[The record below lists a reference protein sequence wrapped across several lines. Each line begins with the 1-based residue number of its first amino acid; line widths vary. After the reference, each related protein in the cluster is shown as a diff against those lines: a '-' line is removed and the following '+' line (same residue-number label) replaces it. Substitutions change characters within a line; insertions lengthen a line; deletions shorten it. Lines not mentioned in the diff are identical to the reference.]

1 MLRERVITALILAAL
16 VLLVIFL
23 LPHVATMAALALLVV
38 AAAWEWSAFPRF
50 TQHSARIFYVAFV
63 AACVAA
69 TWWFGVERDEM
80 DRLIQTALLW
90 WVFALHL
97 GRDRTGAR
105 QPHDGGG
112 RRASGARAG
121 MAGAG
126 APARRTG
133 PSCCCSCFCW
143 SSRRT
148 SARISRA
155 ARFGR
160 NKLAPR
166 VSPGKTWEG
175 VLGGFVAA
183 ALLAALGVWWFDVD
197 APRFLGCVMIVV
209 VASIIGDLTESLFKR
224 HAGLKD
230 SGTLLPGHGGLL
242 DRVDSVTAAAPVF
255 LSVSNAWGCCDERAA
270 CASRCLA
277 RPAASG

>member
-1 MLRERVITALILAAL
+1 MLRERIITALILAAL
-16 VLLVIFL
+16 VLLVIFW
-23 LPHVATMAALALLVV
+23 LPHMATMAALALLVIG
-38 AAAWEWSAFPRF
+38 AAWEWSAFPRF
-50 TQHSARIFYVAFV
+50 TQHSARAIYVAVV

-80 DRLIQTALLW
+80 DRLIQAALAW
-90 WVFALHL
+90 WVFALIWVAIAPA
-97 GRDRTGAR
+97 RVNRTTA
-105 QPHDGGG
+105 
-112 RRASGARAG
+112 
-121 MAGAG
+121 AGAG
-126 APARRTG
+126 LLVLVPAWLALARLHALG
-133 PSCCCSCFCW
+133 PQLLLFL
-143 SSRRT
+143 
-148 SARISRA
+148 ILLVVA
-155 ARFGR
+155 ADVGAYFAGRRFGR

-183 ALLAALGVWWFDVD
+183 AVMAAIGVWWFNVD
-197 APRFLGCVMIVV
+197 AQRFVALCIIVV

-255 LSVSNAWGCCDERAA
+255 LVGLERLGLL
-270 CASRCLA
+270 R
-277 RPAASG
+277 

>member
-16 VLLVIFL
+16 VLLVIFM

-69 TWWFGVERDEM
+69 TWWFGVEREEM
-80 DRLIQTALLW
+80 DRLIQAALAW
-90 WVFALHL
+90 WVFALVWVAIAP
-97 GRDRTGAR
+97 AR
-105 QPHDGGG
+105 VN
-112 RRASGARAG
+112 RVTA
-121 MAGAG
+121 AGAG
-126 APARRTG
+126 LLVLVPAWLALARLHAFG
-133 PSCCCSCFCW
+133 PQLLLFL
-143 SSRRT
+143 
-148 SARISRA
+148 ILLVVA
-155 ARFGR
+155 ADVGAYFAGRRFGQ

-183 ALLAALGVWWFDVD
+183 ALMAAIGVWWFKVD
-197 APRFLGCVMIVV
+197 APRFLALCIVVV

-230 SGTLLPGHGGLL
+230 SGRLLPGHGGLL

-255 LSVSNAWGCCDERAA
+255 LIGLERLGLL
-270 CASRCLA
+270 R
-277 RPAASG
+277 